1 MKKRNTGIN
10 LFKLFS
16 MFMIALLHVLG
27 MGGITGAA
35 AGTSSYYPV
44 YFMQNAAFCA
54 VNCYALVSGY
64 LMLGKKIKPSRI
76 SELWFEVFFYS
87 VGLSAIMIAVY
98 DEFFSARNVVYA
110 LTPIISKQYW
120 YMTAY
125 FLMYLFIP
133 MMNRFAEAADKKSF
147 TAVIAVILVLT
158 TGSFLI
164 GEDGFKF
171 SEGYSPIW
179 LMVMYLLGAYMKKF
193 GVGAKMKWYSA
204 LLLYIISVGC
214 NFALN
219 IFLKNP
225 MKKVFADGTVNYLT
239 YTSPFVVSSAVFL
252 FIFFSKLKFTKR
264 TEKFINYITPAALGV
279 YLIHTHPLV
288 FNKLMKNIAMPL
300 VNYGTAAM
308 IFGSI
313 AMALA
318 IFIICIVIDLLRI
331 QLFRLIKINTLCK
344 KLDSVFETKKKNFI
358 KTEEPAQEAVEETIT
373 EPNV

>member
-44 YFMQNAAFCA
+44 YLMQNAAFCA

-76 SELWFEVFFYS
+76 IELWFEVFFYS
-87 VGLSAIMIAVY
+87 IGLSAIMISIY
-98 DEFFSARNVVYA
+98 REFFSAQNIVYA

-133 MMNRFAEAADKKSF
+133 MMNKFAEAADKKSF
-147 TAVIAVILVLT
+147 TAVIAVILLLT
-158 TGSFLI
+158 TGSFII
-164 GEDGFKF
+164 GKDGFKF

-179 LMVMYLLGAYMKKF
+179 LMVMYLVGAYMKKF

-204 LLLYIISVGC
+204 LLFYIISVGC

-219 IFLKNP
+219 VFLKDP
-225 MKKVFADGTVNYLT
+225 MKKIFTDDTVNYLT
-239 YTSPFVVSSAVFL
+239 YTSPFVVLSAIFL
-252 FIFFSKLKFTKR
+252 FIFFSKLKFGKK

-288 FNKLMKNIAMPL
+288 FNKLMKDIAMPL
-300 VNYGTAAM
+300 VNHGTAAM
-308 IFGSI
+308 IFGSV

-318 IFIICIVIDLLRI
+318 VFIICIVIDLLRI
-331 QLFRLIKINTLCK
+331 QFFRLIRINALCK
-344 KLDSVFETKKKNFI
+344 KLDEVFNSKKM
-358 KTEEPAQEAVEETIT
+358 KTIEIEEPAIEAGQIEETI
-373 EPNV
+373 NI